1 MLRRSM
7 LRLIALPLLAQRP
20 LWAQANSAAAAN
32 VYRIATL
39 LENDPATVIAS
50 RILEIAYK
58 RLNLQIKV
66 EQLPG
71 ERALRSANNGEMD
84 GELYRRAGIEKD
96 YPNLLQVA
104 VPLMNYEIVVFCR
117 DPSIV
122 VPNWDALRSF
132 AIGFV
137 KGVKIIE
144 ANTQGMR
151 ADPTPTLRQ
160 AFMKLMLG
168 RSDLVVANRL
178 SGLAALRELNLDEM
192 RILNPP
198 LAKFPVFH
206 YLHNKHASIVP
217 QLFKVLSQMQDEK
230 LITEIQ
236 HAVSHELSQLPKGQ
250 PGKEF

>member
-1 MLRRSM
+1 M
-7 LRLIALPLLAQRP
+7 LRLILLPLLAERP
-20 LWAQANSAAAAN
+20 LWAQSINPAASN
-32 VYRIATL
+32 VYPIATL

-50 RILEIAYK
+50 RILELAYK
-58 RLNLQIKV
+58 RLNLQLKV

-96 YPNLLQVA
+96 YPNLVQVA

-117 DPSIV
+117 DPSMV
-122 VPNWDALRSF
+122 VPNWEALRPF

-144 ANTQGMR
+144 ANTLGMR

-192 RILNPP
+192 RVLSPP

-206 YLHNKHASIVP
+206 YLHNKHANMVP
-217 QLFKVLSQMQDEK
+217 QLVKVLTQMQEEK
-230 LITEIQ
+230 LIAEIQ
-236 HAVSHELSQLPKGQ
+236 NAVSHELSQLPRGQ